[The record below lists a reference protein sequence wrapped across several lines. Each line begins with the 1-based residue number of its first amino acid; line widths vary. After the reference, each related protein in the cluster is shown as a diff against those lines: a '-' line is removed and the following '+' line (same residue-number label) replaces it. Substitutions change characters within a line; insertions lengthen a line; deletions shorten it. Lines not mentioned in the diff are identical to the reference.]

1 MSRRDGTGP
10 PRRRPAGAHAAGGK
24 FEEIVQT
31 PQFRSV
37 VEDYRDTCLWYMNRV
52 LHPENDLQ
60 LEQVLTAIENHGDLA
75 AYKRV
80 GEIRKWLP
88 PDFRPLYSSGLP
100 VRG

>member
-1 MSRRDGTGP
+1 MTIEDIAKS
-10 PRRRPAGAHAAGGK
+10 
-24 FEEIVQT
+24 EE
-31 PQFRSV
+31 FRSV
-37 VEDYRDTCLWYMNRV
+37 VEDYRDTCLWYMNSN
-52 LHPENDLQ
+52 LEPKNDLQ

-88 PDFRPLYSSGLP
+88 RSFRPKYSSGSP

>member
-1 MSRRDGTGP
+1 
-10 PRRRPAGAHAAGGK
+10 
-24 FEEIVQT
+24 
-31 PQFRSV
+31 
-37 VEDYRDTCLWYMNRV
+37 MNSD
-52 LHPENDLQ
+52 PEPKNDLQ

-88 PDFRPLYSSGLP
+88 RGFRPLYSSGLP

>member
-1 MSRRDGTGP
+1 MGRPVAPPSRRKRT
-10 PRRRPAGAHAAGGK
+10 PREGISAMTV
-24 FEEIVQT
+24 EEIVQT

-37 VEDYRDTCLWYMNRV
+37 VEDYRDTCLWYMNSD
-52 LHPENDLQ
+52 LEPKNDLQ

-88 PDFRPLYSSGLP
+88 RGFRPLYSSGLP

>member
-1 MSRRDGTGP
+1 MTV
-10 PRRRPAGAHAAGGK
+10 
-24 FEEIVQT
+24 EEIVQT

-37 VEDYRDTCLWYMNRV
+37 VEDYRDTCLWYMNRA